1 MDTISFI
8 GSGNVATHL
17 AKAFFARGHRIIN
30 VFSPTLAHARRL
42 ASAVEAL
49 PVNDWKELSAAD
61 IYIIAV
67 EDNAI
72 ATVAKNMPKSSS
84 LVLHTAGAVAMDVLS
99 CFENYGVLYPLQAFR
114 REHAADPASAP
125 FFVEANIQKNLD
137 IVHRLALSLSKNVRE
152 ADSAARARLHLA
164 AVFAGNF
171 VNALLAEAAGI
182 AGDDFGVLQ
191 PLVRDTVERA
201 FAAGHPREAQTGPAR
216 RGDTNTMEKHLQL
229 LEGQPELQEVYRL
242 LSGLIGTRLTI
253 EN

>member
-1 MDTISFI
+1 METISFI

-17 AKAFFARGHRIIN
+17 AKFFFARGHRIIN
-30 VFSPTLAHARRL
+30 VFSLTPEHARRL
-42 ASAVEAL
+42 AQDVRAK

-72 ATVAKNMPKSSS
+72 STVAKNMPNTRS
-84 LVLHTAGAVAMDVLS
+84 LVLHTAGAVNMDILS

-114 REHAADPASAP
+114 REHVADPATVP
-125 FFVEANIQKNLD
+125 FFIEANIQKNLD
-137 IVHRLALSLSKNVRE
+137 IVRRLALSLSKNVRE
-152 ADSAARARLHLA
+152 ADSATRARLHLA

-171 VNALLAEAAGI
+171 VNAMLAEAAVI
-182 AGDDFGVLQ
+182 AGGDFDVLQ
-191 PLVRDTVERA
+191 PLVCDTIERA
-201 FAAGHPREAQTGPAR
+201 FAAGRPWEVQTGPAR
-216 RGDTNTMEKHLQL
+216 RGDTITMEKHLQL